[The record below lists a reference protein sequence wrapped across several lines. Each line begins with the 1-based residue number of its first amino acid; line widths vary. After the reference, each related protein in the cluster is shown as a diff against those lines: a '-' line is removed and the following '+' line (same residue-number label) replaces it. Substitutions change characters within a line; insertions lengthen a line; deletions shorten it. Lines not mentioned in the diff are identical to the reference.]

1 MISLF
6 QKQGVAQ
13 KAGQDETGTESH
25 MQASDDFNA
34 HFPMGRQGSGMYKT
48 PRAQGR
54 AGLGSSEPGPLGQ
67 GMYSRA
73 ALHTHGRHL
82 LLVAVGV
89 EAGHVIVYHLHLLPR
104 EVGVLIQG
112 DLMLLA
118 VLWMGSGGVGVWVRA
133 PRVPWSWDQHAP
145 PAAVCPRPL
154 PLKCRCHW
162 PATVVILLG
171 YLHVALT
178 QLLLWGVLDSEMAFF
193 PPTASTPLFKNKW

>member
-67 GMYSRA
+67 GELGAEQGSAARSLGPWGRA
-73 ALHTHGRHL
+73 CTH
-82 LLVAVGV
+82 
-89 EAGHVIVYHLHLLPR
+89 
-104 EVGVLIQG
+104 
-112 DLMLLA
+112 
-118 VLWMGSGGVGVWVRA
+118 
-133 PRVPWSWDQHAP
+133 VPLCTRTEDTFSW
-145 PAAVCPRPL
+145 
-154 PLKCRCHW
+154 
-162 PATVVILLG
+162 
-171 YLHVALT
+171 
-178 QLLLWGVLDSEMAFF
+178 
-193 PPTASTPLFKNKW
+193 